1 MLPHPSL
8 RRCWGWRGAR
18 CGARCWWR
26 ARLGAGSG
34 SSWRSPRGRYVLCPT
49 LLGGLLEDTEAH
61 EGVAGRDAV
70 GQRAVARES
79 GVGVTVLTVV
89 SSFALQASPK

>member
-1 MLPHPSL
+1 M
-8 RRCWGWRGAR
+8 
-18 CGARCWWR
+18 
-26 ARLGAGSG
+26 
-34 SSWRSPRGRYVLCPT
+34 LCPT